1 MSFHRDILLLLRF
14 FLRDLQAATE
24 GEGERES
31 SRGSSKE
38 EDSGSKVDLRLGTLR
53 CSSARKLDSF
63 AGRVARLPANLGNR
77 RWSTR
82 KPQRSGA
89 IHGMVTLSAF
99 GELFFFGYSFPE
111 LVLSDQFF

>member
-1 MSFHRDILLLLRF
+1 MAVQKGSYRFNNFELACVCRHCLFLGNHMSSHRDILLLLRF

-63 AGRVARLPANLGNR
+63 AGRVARLPANPGNR
-77 RWSTR
+77 R
-82 KPQRSGA
+82 
-89 IHGMVTLSAF
+89 
-99 GELFFFGYSFPE
+99 
-111 LVLSDQFF
+111 